1 MKYDSSKA
9 AELYLLKAENFDEK
23 TAPNQKKY
31 YREAAGWLAA
41 NDFDSAEEATE
52 AMKHTE
58 YYEGAGIAKIAD
70 DIELRIKAME
80 DVGYDDVAEIHR
92 QRREKFRKGG
102 NAYAFSQEWID
113 DFNRAAE
120 KAALYAERKEEFG
133 KIFSGYF
140 QIAGNPQRE
149 HRKEAAKGITEG
161 LKKLEELGV
170 TFDELASQRAYIK
183 LTMLTEKGM
192 SNFVDFVHD
201 FIRNGCDFDD
211 DISDI
216 SEEQER
222 IARWAAQNKAQLAEV
237 GKMEKWHFA
246 NCVAVPS
253 ENPEGYDFID
263 MREVDC

>member
-1 MKYDSSKA
+1 M
-9 AELYLLKAENFDEK
+9 
-23 TAPNQKKY
+23 
-31 YREAAGWLAA
+31 
-41 NDFDSAEEATE
+41 
-52 AMKHTE
+52 
-58 YYEGAGIAKIAD
+58 
-70 DIELRIKAME
+70 
-80 DVGYDDVAEIHR
+80 
-92 QRREKFRKGG
+92 G
-102 NAYAFSQEWID
+102 NE
-113 DFNRAAE
+113 
-120 KAALYAERKEEFG
+120 
-133 KIFSGYF
+133 
-140 QIAGNPQRE
+140 QILMPQ
-149 HRKEAAKGITEG
+149 ITEG

-216 SEEQER
+216 SEEQEH

-253 ENPEGYDFID
+253 ESPEGYDFID